1 MTTIFMM
8 TFIDTNAF
16 LARYLKNDQYHD
28 VALKVWRELEQTA
41 EPLFTSNF
49 VVDETLTLLGRRAS
63 YSFASERATAIY
75 NSKVLTI
82 LRPSL
87 EDELAALEVFT
98 KYADQR
104 VSFADALSF
113 ALMRKQGISRVF
125 SFDQHFQY
133 AGFELIPKLDV

>member
-1 MTTIFMM
+1 MM

-16 LARYLKNDQYHD
+16 LARYLKNDQYHA
-28 VALKVWRELEQTA
+28 VTLKTWRELEQA
-41 EPLFTSNF
+41 AVPLFTSSF
-49 VVDETLTLLGRRAS
+49 VLDETFTLLGRRAS
-63 YSFASERATAIY
+63 YSFASERAIAIY

-82 LRPSL
+82 VRPSL

-104 VSFADALSF
+104 VSFTDALSF